1 VHWSADGWATTA
13 DHATRETGLGVH
25 VADLPTATL
34 PSGSEI
40 VFTFYWVDAAR
51 WEGTDFAVKI
61 DGGACPAALA

>member
-1 VHWSADGWATTA
+1 M
-13 DHATRETGLGVH
+13 
-25 VADLPTATL
+25 ADLPTATL